1 MAVEEATEIFF
12 LKFIR
17 TDLHETTD
25 NPPHHPP
32 QKMRRL
38 DSKLNDVFL
47 GLDRGTFNDDD
58 CGFVG
63 PSGIRRAETN
73 KVVTTGQQC
82 CRAAHGVD
90 IERFL
95 YPPYGLFGKS
105 LFARGNL
112 IDVAARH
119 RIVSS
124 VKRTRHGL
132 NPEHHDI
139 GGQEIVQASLHFPGR
154 DSHLPIELDV
164 NDLAKGM
171 DAGIGSA
178 GRLYFGVLLKHRRR
192 SFAQFSQQSARILL
206 FLRTA
211 VARPVVFEKQFE
223 SVQAF
228 SLWIG

>member
-1 MAVEEATEIFF
+1 MTVEEATEIFF
-12 LKFIR
+12 LKFFR

-38 DSKLNDVFL
+38 DSKLNDVVF
-47 GLDRGTFNDDD
+47 GLDRGGFNDDD
-58 CGFVG
+58 CGFVW
-63 PSGIRRAETN
+63 PSGIRRPETH
-73 KVVTTGQQC
+73 KVVTPPQQRY
-82 CRAAHGVD
+82 RAAHGLD
-90 IERFL
+90 IEWFL
-95 YPPYGLFGKS
+95 YPPYGLFGES

-112 IDVAARH
+112 IDIAARY

-132 NPEHHDI
+132 NPQHYDI
-139 GGQEIVQASLHFPGR
+139 CGQEIVQASLHFPR
-154 DSHLPIELDV
+154 RHSNLSIQLDV
-164 NDLAKGM
+164 NNLAKGM

-178 GRLYFGVLLKHRRR
+178 CRLYLGVLLKHRHC
-192 SFAQFSQQSARILL
+192 SFSQFAQYSARILL

-228 SLWIG
+228 SLSIG